1 MTLRSG
7 YVRGQF
13 SQNLWDR
20 GVFVPFSR
28 HFRTLWTPFGHHLDT
43 MQVFHNFLKIKD
55 ILSLRTVRTPYKQI
69 LMCVRACEQINNE
82 ISNLSR
88 TIRLIYGVL
97 VSENKKKKNFQRV
110 IKK

>member
-1 MTLRSG
+1 MCLLVVISG
-7 YVRGQF
+7 HY
-13 SQNLWDR
+13 
-20 GVFVPFSR
+20 
-28 HFRTLWTPFGHHLDT
+28 GHHLDT

-97 VSENKKKKNFQRV
+97 VSENKKKNNFQRV